1 MLSSLGS
8 EILRRG
14 QFLGAR
20 QISSLAQK
28 EGQLRLPSISS
39 SIFSSLAANSRFSTI
54 TEPAVKSLIP
64 KSLEFL
70 SNAKASGYPERGP
83 LSQALEKKLIE
94 VSKRPSGLLSEHE
107 AYDVLEAVGVSGLP
121 RVFLPVNE
129 NSKNIVKKLKPKQKY
144 VLKAIITDCIHKT
157 DIGAITFSVTT
168 ENAVTKIEEFRKKF
182 SNQPLEGFLFCE
194 QLDFY
199 KGGLASGEYL
209 LSSYL
214 DPDFGPMLCFGI
226 GGTGVEYSKTVMKA
240 GSSHAFIPAK
250 VDISEGSCFG
260 NILEELP
267 ATQII
272 SGGVRGIKASSDIKT
287 VRSTLQGLQ
296 KLVTYYSADNPRA
309 PFIIE
314 EIEVNPIVAAND
326 KLYALDAVLKVRPNP
341 SQGLDPA
348 RVKVYDIDHSDKPID
363 QISALLRPKSAVVI
377 GASERNANSLGAT
390 ILDKLK
396 LTVPKDKLYC
406 VHPKEASIHGVKAY
420 KSLDDAVKANGG
432 PIDLFVVGVPA
443 ASCGKIIADAVDK
456 NECKCILTIAGG
468 FSETK
473 EGAVLEKN
481 ILDAIKRKQSEGLPR
496 PIINGPNTVGS
507 YCADGSDTIFTPS
520 SKSSREFVG
529 AEDCAIIAQS
539 GAFMITRLSDL
550 GARVNPSICLSVGN
564 SMDISSVDCLE
575 YILDHEKSSVIG
587 MYMEGFKKGECLRLM
602 NLVSRA
608 RKEGRVVVM
617 YKSARSK
624 VGKKAA
630 QGHTASMA
638 GDYDLFAGLMEHAGA
653 IVCSTVHE
661 FEQIYACCAIW
672 GKDRLRKLNELVNR
686 PGKEKIVVRACS
698 NAGFESG
705 SISDHLFTDALG
717 MGTTEK
723 TPVSVPDWN
732 DQEVEQLNRI
742 WDKYKMREVVD
753 INCILDVTPVLPGRG
768 WNELM
773 SYLAGSPYIDVGII
787 SCVSEVASIKTN
799 DQECD
804 DADGFMTGVKAVVR
818 EHKDFP
824 FVVSIE
830 SGKKYATLRRRIE
843 REAHVPV
850 FEHADE
856 AARTIAR
863 ICQSLRR

>member
-1 MLSSLGS
+1 MLSSIS
-8 EILRRG
+8 DSNT
-14 QFLGAR
+14 
-20 QISSLAQK
+20 ISSLSFSKAINPA
-28 EGQLRLPSISS
+28 GVNFMNGSLSS
-39 SIFSSLAANSRFSTI
+39 SMFGSLASNARFSTV
-54 TEPAVKSLIP
+54 TEPKKEALIQKSV
-64 KSLEFL
+64 EFIKG
-70 SNAKASGYPERGP
+70 AKASEYPAKGP
-83 LSQALEKKLIE
+83 LPEKLEKKLIE

-121 RVFLPVNE
+121 RVFLPASE
-129 NSKNIVKKLKPKQKY
+129 DSKTIVKKLKKNQKY

-168 ENAVTKIEEFRKKF
+168 DNAVKKIEEFRKKF
-182 SNQPLEGFLFCE
+182 SDQPLEGFLFCE

-250 VDISEGSCFG
+250 ADISEGSCFG
-260 NILEELP
+260 DILENLP
-267 ATQII
+267 ATQLI
-272 SGGVRGIKASSDIKT
+272 SGGVRGIKASSDVATI
-287 VRSTLQGLQ
+287 RSTLQGLQ
-296 KLVTYYSADNPRA
+296 KLVTYYSADNPKA
-309 PFIIE
+309 PFIVE

-341 SQGLDPA
+341 SQGLDPE
-348 RVKVYDIDHSDKPID
+348 RVKVYDIDHTDKPIN
-363 QISALLRPKSAVVI
+363 QLSALLKPKSAVVI
-377 GASERNANSLGAT
+377 GASQRNPGSLGAT

-396 LTVPKDKLYC
+396 LTIPHDQLYCIHPKD
-406 VHPKEASIHGVKAY
+406 ESIHGIKAY
-420 KSLDDAVKANGG
+420 KSLSDAVKAHGG
-432 PIDLFVVGVPA
+432 PIDLFVVGIPA
-443 ASCGKIIADAVDK
+443 AACGTVISDAIDK
-456 NECKCILTIAGG
+456 NECKCILTISGG

-473 EGAVLEKN
+473 EGAVLEKK
-481 ILDAIKRKQSEGLPR
+481 ILEAIDRKQSKGLPR

-507 YCADGSDTIFTPS
+507 YAAEGSDTVFTPA

-539 GAFMITRLSDL
+539 GAFLITRLSDL
-550 GARVNPSICLSVGN
+550 GSRINPGICLSVGN
-564 SMDISSVDCLE
+564 AMDISSVDCLE
-575 YILDHEKSSVIG
+575 YLLDHEKVSVIG

-608 RKEGRVVVM
+608 RREGRVIVM

-661 FEQIYACCAIW
+661 FEQIYACCSIW
-672 GKDRLRKLNELVNR
+672 GKDRLKRLNEIVKT

-698 NAGFESG
+698 NAGFEAG

-717 MGTTEK
+717 TGMTEK

-732 DQEVEQLNRI
+732 EEEIDQLNKI
-742 WDKYKMREVVD
+742 WDTYKMRGVVD
-753 INCILDVTPVLPGRG
+753 ISSILDVTPVLPSYG

-773 SYLAGSPYIDVGII
+773 MYLANSPHIDVGII

-804 DADGFMTGVKAVVR
+804 DPDGFLTGIKAVVKGNK
-818 EHKDFP
+818 EFP

-830 SGKKYATLRRRIE
+830 SGKKYANLRRRIE
-843 REAHVPV
+843 MEAGVPV

-863 ICQSLRR
+863 ICQSLRK

>member
-1 MLSSLGS
+1 MLSNLYNGGGMSLSFMGS
-8 EILRRG
+8 SPSFIKTIG
-14 QFLGAR
+14 QNLNTATFTNSVFG
-20 QISSLAQK
+20 SLSTNA
-28 EGQLRLPSISS
+28 
-39 SIFSSLAANSRFSTI
+39 RFSTVS
-54 TEPAVKSLIP
+54 ENKKERLIP

-70 SNAKASGYPERGP
+70 KDAKANAYPAHGP
-83 LSQALEKKLIE
+83 LPNNLEKKLIE

-107 AYDVLEAVGVSGLP
+107 AYDVLEAVGISGLP

-129 NSKNIVKKLKPKQKY
+129 NSKNIVNKLKNGQKY

-157 DIGAITFSVTT
+157 DIGAITFSVTS
-168 ENAVTKIEEFRKKF
+168 ENAVAKIEEFRKKF
-182 SNQPLEGFLFCE
+182 SDQPLEGFLFCE

-199 KGGLASGEYL
+199 RGGLASGEYL

-250 VDISEGSCFG
+250 VDISKGSCFG
-260 NILEELP
+260 DVLDNLP

-272 SGGVRGIKASSDIKT
+272 SGGVRGIKAGADVKT

-296 KLVTYYSADNPRA
+296 KLVTYYSADNPKA

-314 EIEVNPIVAAND
+314 EIEVNPIVTANE
-326 KLYALDAVLKVRPNP
+326 KLYALDAVLKVLPNP
-341 SQGLDPA
+341 SEGLDPE
-348 RVKVYDIDHSDKPID
+348 RVKVYDIDHTDKPID
-363 QISALLRPKSAVVI
+363 QISALLKPKSAVVI
-377 GASERNANSLGAT
+377 GASERNPSSLGAT

-396 LTVPKDKLYC
+396 LSIPNDQLYC
-406 VHPKEASIHGVKAY
+406 IHPKESSVHGIKAY
-420 KSLDDAVKANGG
+420 KSLTDVVKAHGG
-432 PIDLFVVGVPA
+432 PVDLFVVGIPA
-443 ASCGKIIADAVDK
+443 ASCGKVIADAVDK
-456 NECKCILTIAGG
+456 NECKCILTISGG

-481 ILDAIKRKQSEGLPR
+481 ILDAIQRRQSKGLPR

-507 YCADGSDTIFTPS
+507 YSAHGSDTVFTPS
-520 SKSSREFVG
+520 HKSSREFVG
-529 AEDCAIIAQS
+529 AEDCALIAQS

-550 GARVNPSICLSVGN
+550 GSRLNPEICLSVGN
-564 SMDISSVDCLE
+564 AMDISSVDCLE
-575 YILDHEKSSVIG
+575 YLLDHEKTSVIG

-602 NLVSRA
+602 NLVARA
-608 RKEGRVVVM
+608 RKEGRVIVM

-661 FEQIYACCAIW
+661 FEQIYSCCAIW
-672 GKDRLRKLNELVNR
+672 GKDRLKRLNEIINK

-698 NAGFESG
+698 NAGFEAG
-705 SISDHLFTDALG
+705 SISDHLFVDSLG
-717 MGTTEK
+717 MGMTEK

-732 DQEVEQLNRI
+732 DEEIEQLNKI

-753 INCILDVTPVLPGRG
+753 INSILDVTPVLPGRG

-773 SYLAGSPYIDVGII
+773 LYLAKSPYIDVGII

-804 DADGFMTGVKAVVR
+804 DPDGFLTGIKDVVTKYK
-818 EHKDFP
+818 EFP

-830 SGKKYATLRRRIE
+830 SGKKYANLRTRIE
-843 REAHVPV
+843 REANVPV
-850 FEHADE
+850 FSHADE

-863 ICQSLRR
+863 ICQSLRK